1 VVQALQT
8 DHHLSQRRACRLV
21 GCHRAT
27 ARYQARPAAED
38 RLRERLRTLA
48 AERPR
53 FGYRRLTIL
62 LRREEGAINHKRVYR
77 LYRADGLSVRRRAR
91 KRVAR
96 TLRTSM
102 SGPLRGV
109 EVWAIDFM
117 QDTLA
122 DGRGFRTLNVV
133 DLFTRACLAIEVDTS
148 LPGRR
153 VTRVLEQLCEQYGT
167 PTQLRLDNGPEF
179 TGQALDAWAY
189 RQGVR
194 LDFIDP
200 GKPMQNGYLES
211 FNGRFRDECLNQHW
225 FLDLADARQLIEAWR
240 VDYNVVRPHSG
251 LDGRSPLE
259 FARQS
264 GADGGLSSKLA

>member
-1 VVQALQT
+1 L
-8 DHHLSQRRACRLV
+8 QRRACRLV

-27 ARYQARPAAED
+27 VRYQARPAAED
-38 RLRERLRTLA
+38 RLRERLWTLA

-53 FGYRRLTIL
+53 FGYRRLTVL
-62 LRREEGAINHKRVYR
+62 LRREEGAVNHQRVYR
-77 LYRADGLSVRRRAR
+77 LYRAEELTVRRWAR

-96 TLRTSM
+96 TIRV
-102 SGPLRGV
+102 PLAPPRCGG

-122 DGRGFRTLNVV
+122 NGRAFRTLNVV

-153 VTRVLEQLCEQYGT
+153 VARVLEQLCEQYGK

-179 TGQALDAWAY
+179 TGQALEAWAY
-189 RQGVR
+189 QQGVQ

-225 FLDLADARQLIEAWR
+225 FLDLADARRLIEEWR
-240 VDYNVVRPHSG
+240 VDYNGVRPHSG
-251 LDGRSPLE
+251 LNDLSPLA

-264 GADGGLSSKLA
+264 GVDGGLSSKLA

>member
-1 VVQALQT
+1 MQFLQT
-8 DHHLSQRRACRLV
+8 DHHLSQRRACQLV

-27 ARYQARPAAED
+27 LRYRARPVAEERLRD
-38 RLRERLRTLA
+38 RLRALA

-53 FGYRRLTIL
+53 FGYRRLTVL

-96 TLRTSM
+96 TLRTPLAAPQR
-102 SGPLRGV
+102 SG

-153 VTRVLEQLCEQYGT
+153 VARVLEHLCEQYGR
-167 PTQLRLDNGPEF
+167 PTQVRLDNGPEF

-189 RQGVR
+189 QQGVH

-225 FLDLADARQLIEAWR
+225 FLDLADARQLIEEWR
-240 VDYNVVRPHSG
+240 VDYNEVRPHSG
-251 LDGRSPLE
+251 LNDYSPLE

-264 GADGGLSSKLA
+264 GADGGPSSTLV